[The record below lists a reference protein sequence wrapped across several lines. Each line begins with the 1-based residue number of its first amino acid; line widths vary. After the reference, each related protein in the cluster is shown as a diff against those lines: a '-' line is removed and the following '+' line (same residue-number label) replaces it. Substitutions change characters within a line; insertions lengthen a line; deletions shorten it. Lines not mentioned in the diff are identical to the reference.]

1 MSYGKLRTLDE
12 RFISSQLAPF
22 RAAMQG
28 GLGKELTF
36 NSGRFNAKAYS
47 RCSSM
52 GVFNRKAKVTKGKP
66 KVALIID
73 CSGSMGGDPI
83 DGAATMASILSRLH
97 ESGNIEA
104 RIYLSGNHSSGVG
117 GGFRVP
123 MPQPTWV
130 WELLMAPH
138 GREFLSQ
145 TFMKFRTEIVECDLV
160 ACYTDADI
168 SDRKLT
174 PQLWRSHGKSCVGLY
189 QGDVNQ
195 IRVMSRY
202 FDHSIARSNLADLF
216 LEYLRLVKRLIT
228 K

>member
-117 GGFRVP
+117 GG
-123 MPQPTWV
+123 